1 MGDPL
6 GTNRFMRAL
15 WILALIATGLV
26 TRGIARGEEPVDY
39 TRQIKPVLQA
49 RCLGCHGVLKQKGGL
64 RLDTAALALKGSKSQ
79 AVVVPGD
86 PEASVLVERVS
97 SRDESERMPP
107 EGEPL
112 KASEI
117 AALKAFR

>member
-1 MGDPL
+1 M
-6 GTNRFMRAL
+6 
-15 WILALIATGLV
+15 
-26 TRGIARGEEPVDY
+26 
-39 TRQIKPVLQA
+39 
-49 RCLGCHGVLKQKGGL
+49 